1 MKTKFLALIL
11 AVAMLFSVC
20 LTGCSGLSSIAK
32 VNGEDVPVGWYV
44 ANAVY
49 TAAQMEQSYGEN
61 YYLAFLKLAN
71 NTDPSRTNAQV
82 LDDAAKAA
90 FEQTYTYKLM
100 IDEYGLEMDG
110 LATEAFEAE
119 YNFLKSTFFM
129 DEDYNRF
136 LKLSK
141 LSEEEYKEIY
151 KATSYYPDML
161 YDYYFDE
168 QVGID
173 PLTDAKVRA
182 FFDEYTEYC
191 MKHIMF
197 AFATTDAEG
206 NALDDAAIKQNK
218 AEAKKE
224 AEETLKKLQ
233 SGELEFDSAMN
244 SLTDDASYS
253 SYPDGYAW
261 KEGDGMLPDVFTT
274 AAKEMD
280 FGEMKLYEGENGYHI
295 MCEIDPDDYYETHY
309 LVYET
314 AYTQNYIQEKVSEY
328 KQNKVLIEYNE
339 AALNKYSFLKLGSV
353 NITLL
358 SLSEEDMQ
366 AAAQATFDKLDEV
379 D

>member
-1 MKTKFLALIL
+1 MKTKFIALLL
-11 AVAMLFSVC
+11 AVAMLFGVC

-32 VNGEDVPVGWYV
+32 VNGENVPVGWFV

-61 YYLAFLKLAN
+61 YYLAFLKIN
-71 NTDPSRTNAQV
+71 NSTDPTRTNAEV
-82 LDDAAKAA
+82 LDDAAKSA
-90 FEQTYTYKLM
+90 FEQAYTYKLM
-100 IDEYGLEMDG
+100 VEEYGLEMDA

-119 YNFLKSTFFM
+119 YNFFKSTFFM
-129 DEDYNRF
+129 DDDYTRF

-141 LSEEEYKEIY
+141 LTEEEYMEIY

-173 PLTDAKVRA
+173 PLTEAKVRE

-191 MKHIMF
+191 MKHILF
-197 AFATTDAEG
+197 TYATTDAEG
-206 NALDDAAIKQNK
+206 NPLDDAAIAQNK

-224 AEETLKKLQ
+224 AEETLKKIQ
-233 SGELEFDSAMN
+233 DGELDFNSAMN
-244 SLTDDASYS
+244 TLTDDASYS
-253 SYPDGYAW
+253 TYPDGYAW
-261 KEGDGMLPDVFTT
+261 KEGDGMLPDIFTE

-280 FGEMKLYEGENGYHI
+280 FGEMKLYESESGFHI
-295 MCEIDPDDYYETHY
+295 MCEIDPDEYYETHY

-314 AYTQNYIQEKVSEY
+314 AYTQNYIQEKVAEY

-339 AALNKYSFLKLGSV
+339 AALNKYTFLKLGSV

-358 SLSEEDMQ
+358 SLSQEEMENT
-366 AAAQATFDKLDEV
+366 AEATFDKLDEV